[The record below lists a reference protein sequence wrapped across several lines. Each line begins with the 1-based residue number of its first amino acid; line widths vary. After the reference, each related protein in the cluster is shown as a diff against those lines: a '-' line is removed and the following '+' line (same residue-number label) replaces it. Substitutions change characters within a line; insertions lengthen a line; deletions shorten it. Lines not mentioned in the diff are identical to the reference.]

1 MYMAPAI
8 LVKSLR
14 LKSAS
19 FEDFKQVDMW
29 ALSMVFFTLVNPDLK
44 YPYEL
49 DIDPDE
55 SIIDQTQDLLINHKH
70 PN

>member
-1 MYMAPAI
+1 
-8 LVKSLR
+8 
-14 LKSAS
+14 
-19 FEDFKQVDMW
+19 MW
-29 ALSMVFFTLVNPDLK
+29 ALSMVFFTLFNPDLK

-55 SIIDQTQDLLINHKH
+55 SIIDQTRDLLINHKH